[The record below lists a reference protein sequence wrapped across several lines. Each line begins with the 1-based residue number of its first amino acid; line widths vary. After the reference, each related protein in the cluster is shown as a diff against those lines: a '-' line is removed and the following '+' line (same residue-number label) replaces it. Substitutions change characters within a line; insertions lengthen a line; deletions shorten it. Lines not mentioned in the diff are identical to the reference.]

1 MCGICGFMNR
11 LGKNENE
18 IIIEKMLSKIT
29 HRGPDGKGAFVKDE
43 LAVWLDSIMENSPY
57 GMRTTH
63 FVLFVMVKY
72 ITIRN

>member
-1 MCGICGFMNR
+1 
-11 LGKNENE
+11 
-18 IIIEKMLSKIT
+18 MLSKIT

-43 LAVWLDSIMENSPY
+43 LAMGNTRLSLVGLDNGKQPIWNEDH
-57 GMRTTH
+57 TH